1 MIMAYEDRTS
11 LNRFARLAG
20 FLFLFYIGIV
30 LAGTYITSGY
40 VVKNDAIA
48 TAANINAAELTY
60 RTGLLMQFAGSMT
73 AVALGWALYV
83 LLRPVDRNWAL
94 LALLFRVAEGI
105 VGAIGSVSDWTTLA
119 LYTGKG

>member
-1 MIMAYEDRTS
+1 MANEDRTP
-11 LNRFARLAG
+11 LNRFARFAG
-20 FLFLFYIGIV
+20 FLFLFYIAVG
-30 LAGTYITSGY
+30 LGGTYITGAF
-40 VVKNDAIA
+40 VVKNDAVA

-60 RTGLLMQFAGSMT
+60 RAGLLMQFAGSMT

-83 LLRPVDRNWAL
+83 LLRHVDRNWAL